1 MLYIPVQYG
10 PQLARSCENSKTGE
24 GTIRTPCIYNNNNI
38 VPNIYS
44 LVSFDK
50 RKSYP
55 RLVLE
60 GSIIPRSGKKRV
72 GDFACSRVFFT
83 ARYRAVYRGYRRYR
97 WGTVTV
103 PSGRNPP
110 KFKFEFKFKK
120 MKKSIKITKK

>member
-1 MLYIPVQYG
+1 V
-10 PQLARSCENSKTGE
+10 
-24 GTIRTPCIYNNNNI
+24 GTILL
-38 VPNIYS
+38 S
-44 LVSFDK
+44 LG
-50 RKSYP
+50 P
-55 RLVLE
+55 
-60 GSIIPRSGKKRV
+60 GTWQQ
-72 GDFACSRVFFT
+72 CFFT

>member
-1 MLYIPVQYG
+1 MT
-10 PQLARSCENSKTGE
+10 ARRPRRLEIE
-24 GTIRTPCIYNNNNI
+24 RIR
-38 VPNIYS
+38 
-44 LVSFDK
+44 
-50 RKSYP
+50 
-55 RLVLE
+55 
-60 GSIIPRSGKKRV
+60 G
-72 GDFACSRVFFT
+72 RVFFT